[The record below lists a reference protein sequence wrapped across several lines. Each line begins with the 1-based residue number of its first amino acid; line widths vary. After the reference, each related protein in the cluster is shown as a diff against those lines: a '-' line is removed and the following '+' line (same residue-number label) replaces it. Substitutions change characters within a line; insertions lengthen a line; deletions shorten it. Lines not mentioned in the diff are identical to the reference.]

1 MNRKQDLFLRHV
13 AQTSPEPLG
22 LEIVSASGCK
32 LFDVNGKEYL
42 DLISGVSVSNLGHN
56 NNEIN
61 NAVIEQIN
69 KHTHLLVYGE
79 FVQSAQVEFA
89 ELLCSV
95 LPKELN
101 NVYFV
106 NSGAEAID
114 GAMKLSKRVTGKPE
128 IISCKNAYHGS
139 THGPLSIMGSEE
151 YKTAYRPLLPD
162 TRLIEFGNF
171 DDLNSITDRTAAV
184 VIEPVQAEA
193 GVRTAK
199 KEYFKALS
207 SRCKEVGA
215 MLVFDEVQTG
225 FGRTGKLFALEHFDV
240 TPDILVLAKALG
252 GGYPIGAFIANEK
265 IMKTLTYN
273 PVLGHITTFGG
284 HPVSCAA
291 GLAALKI
298 MLREKYFNE
307 VAKKEKMFV
316 SLLSDMPH
324 VKEIRSAGLLMAI
337 EFNSFDISSKVIKAL
352 LNNGV
357 ISDWFLFSPESLRI
371 APPLI
376 ISEDE
381 IAAGCEKIK
390 KIVNE
395 I

>member
-1 MNRKQDLFLRHV
+1 
-13 AQTSPEPLG
+13 
-22 LEIVSASGCK
+22 
-32 LFDVNGKEYL
+32 
-42 DLISGVSVSNLGHN
+42 
-56 NNEIN
+56 
-61 NAVIEQIN
+61 
-69 KHTHLLVYGE
+69 
-79 FVQSAQVEFA
+79 
-89 ELLCSV
+89 
-95 LPKELN
+95 
-101 NVYFV
+101 
-106 NSGAEAID
+106 
-114 GAMKLSKRVTGKPE
+114 
-128 IISCKNAYHGS
+128 
-139 THGPLSIMGSEE
+139 
-151 YKTAYRPLLPD
+151 
-162 TRLIEFGNF
+162 
-171 DDLNSITDRTAAV
+171 
-184 VIEPVQAEA
+184 
-193 GVRTAK
+193 
-199 KEYFKALS
+199 
-207 SRCKEVGA
+207 

-357 ISDWFLFSPESLRI
+357 ISDWFLFAPESLRI

>member
-151 YKTAYRPLLPD
+151 YKAAYRPLLPD

-171 DDLNSITDRTAAV
+171 DDLNFITDRTAAV
-184 VIEPVQAEA
+184 IIEPVQAEA

-252 GGYPIGAFIANEK
+252 GGYPLGAFIANEK

>member
-114 GAMKLSKRVTGKPE
+114 GAMKLSKRFTGKPE

-171 DDLNSITDRTAAV
+171 DDLNFITGRTAAV
-184 VIEPVQAEA
+184 IIEPVQAEA